1 MAAGLHLHF
10 TTSAPPNLYFLKA
23 AAGVAKGSGE
33 PGGRVAAKLELRE
46 IYEIAAIKGRDPG
59 LSHLPLH
66 SVCKMLIG
74 SARSMGVTVEM
85 GREQEQ

>member
-1 MAAGLHLHF
+1 MAAGLHLQFHDKR
-10 TTSAPPNLYFLKA
+10 AAQLVLPQGGGGGGEGERRA
-23 AAGVAKGSGE
+23 GGAGGCQAGAAGDLA
-33 PGGRVAAKLELRE
+33 
-46 IYEIAAIKGRDPG
+46 GRDPG